1 LQATA
6 MAELF
11 DDDLAQ
17 KLADSRREL
26 LDEYRQSHAHPWI
39 IGYVEAGFAEFGPLL
54 AFRDWLSPH
63 KSL

>member
-39 IGYVEAGFAEFGPLL
+39 IG
-54 AFRDWLSPH
+54 
-63 KSL
+63 